1 MYSKAAS
8 RLLFEAEK
16 LDRPLKRV
24 IALAGDLIL
33 CLVAAYLAFSLR
45 VGALNFQLVPFIQF
59 VLACE
64 LVFPMVF
71 IVSGVY
77 STIFRYAGMG
87 AIRDL
92 AIANALSALPLVLV
106 FLLIGVPGVPRTVS
120 LLQPILFF
128 GLTAGSRILVR
139 TVLIEL
145 GSHREGK
152 AAVRRTAIY
161 GAGGAGMQLA
171 LSLRHVP
178 SVSVVAFV
186 DDDHNLDRQR
196 LEGMQVYHSDKL
208 EDLIERLG
216 IESVLLAM
224 PSASRTRRREIIERV
239 RHLPVEVRT
248 LPQMQELVRGQ
259 VSVGDLREVQVDD
272 LLGRDAVAPNPKLLA
287 RAIQGKTVMVTGAG
301 GSIGSE
307 LCRQIMQLGPRC
319 LVLVEMTEHALY
331 QIETELRERY
341 SGADVV
347 AEMLSVVDADAS
359 RRVVNR
365 YRPDTI
371 FHAAAYKHVPLV
383 EANVISGLRN
393 NVIGTLNMARAAIS
407 AGTSRFIL
415 ISTDKAVRPTNV
427 MGASKRVC
435 ELILQAFAESDSPT
449 TTFAMVRFGNVLGS
463 SGSVVPR
470 FKQQIREGGP
480 ITLTHRDVTR
490 YFMTIPEASQLVIQ
504 AGGMAEGGE
513 VYLLDMGASV
523 RIHDLARAMI
533 ELSGLTVRDEA
544 RPDGDIEIVEVGLRP
559 GEKLYEELLIGAE
572 SQATGHPRIS
582 RALERSLPPQVL
594 QGLLVSLTEALDKGD
609 AGSAVALLRKLVP
622 EYGPESAEMC
632 GDRPQ
637 GVANA

>member
-1 MYSKAAS
+1 MSSKAAS

-24 IALAGDLIL
+24 IALAGDLVL

-45 VGALNFQLVPFIQF
+45 VGALNFELVPFIQF

-64 LVFPMVF
+64 LVFPLIF
-71 IVSGVY
+71 IGSGVY
-77 STIFRYAGMG
+77 STIFRYAGMA

-145 GSHREGK
+145 GSRREGK

-178 SVSVVAFV
+178 SVSVVAIV

-196 LEGMQVYHSDKL
+196 LEGLRVYHSDKL

-272 LLGRDAVAPNPKLLA
+272 LLGRDAVAPNPRLLA
-287 RAIQGKTVMVTGAG
+287 RTIQGKTVMVTGAG

-347 AEMLSVVDADAS
+347 AEMLSVVDAGAS

-435 ELILQAFAESDSPT
+435 ELILQAFAQGDSP

-523 RIHDLARAMI
+523 RIHDLARTMI
-533 ELSGLTVRDEA
+533 ELSGLTVRDEGS
-544 RPDGDIEIVEVGLRP
+544 PDGDIEIVEVGLRP

-582 RALERSLPPQVL
+582 RAHERSLPPQVL
-594 QGLLVSLTEALDKGD
+594 QGFLASLTEALDKGD
-609 AGSAVALLRKLVP
+609 AESAVALLRTLVP
-622 EYGPESAEMC
+622 EYGPEAAEIC

-637 GVANA
+637 GVVNA